1 MRVRWLF
8 VAAAGVGLVALSVSP
23 AWAGE
28 GVSYQNPVTADRP
41 VPVPPTPS
49 CTVTLASDYVTNTT
63 SGASQDYHGTFTPPA
78 ACPGPWAKVVL
89 HWTGDEAGRQYDR
102 AGSIMLGGAE
112 IFFTSTPEPD
122 PAGITWHAE
131 KDVTEYTSLFTAG
144 QPYTI
149 SVPNYL
155 NSLLTGVMHISASL
169 TFYEADAAYPAPRT
183 PDQVIGLGTQ
193 YLSSPTQAATF
204 SLASLPRNLTGAVLE
219 VYPKGN
225 ACDEFWYGGLPD
237 DFVAA
242 HPGQGLCGGGPYRE
256 IDAWL
261 DGQPAGATIP
271 FPNIFTGGV
280 NPLLWRPI
288 PAVDAFNLLP
298 RDINLTPFVGTLVDG
313 GSHALTMAIANAQ
326 SYWSLTPNLLLYTDP
341 ASTQTTGA
349 LTEDTLTQPTSV
361 SADQQTGTDHVN
373 YTLDAHRSGTLSGW
387 VQTSAGKVTTTVATT
402 LDFANTNAFNLQNY
416 RQQTTSDQTVDTVTT
431 VTGPAGT
438 EVRHSH
444 EEDPLSAVEMFQL
457 PPSTTWFML
466 PAQVVAAKLVT
477 ISDARDGVTTFTS
490 SLSNTSEGSGILSEY
505 DSGQYRLAN
514 GADRQTYDYTDSTGT
529 CYHHRISAAQG
540 YVTADQLDTS
550 C

>member
-1 MRVRWLF
+1 MRVRWLL
-8 VAAAGVGLVALSVSP
+8 AAAASAGLVALSVSP
-23 AWAGE
+23 ALAGE
-28 GVSYQNPVTADRP
+28 GTSYQNPVTADRP

-49 CTVTLASDYVTNTT
+49 CTVTLASDYVTNTA
-63 SGASQDYHGTFTPPA
+63 SGAPQDYHGTFTPPA
-78 ACPGPWAKVVL
+78 GCPGPWAKVVL
-89 HWTGDEAGRQYDR
+89 HWTGQEAGRQYDR
-102 AGSIMLGGAE
+102 AGSITLGGAE

-131 KDVTEYTSLFTAG
+131 KDVTEYTSLFTQG

-155 NSLLTGVMHISASL
+155 SSLLTGVMHISASL
-169 TFYEADAAYPAPRT
+169 TFYEADAAHPAPRV

-193 YLSSPTQAATF
+193 YLSDPAQTASF
-204 SLASLPRNLTGAVLE
+204 SLANLPRNLTGAVLE

-242 HPGQGLCGGGPYRE
+242 HPSAGLCGGGPYRE
-256 IDAWL
+256 IDARL
-261 DGQPAGATIP
+261 DGQSAGATIP

-288 PAVDAFNLLP
+288 PAVDAFNLPP
-298 RDINLTPFVGTLVDG
+298 RQMNLTPFVGSLVDG
-313 GSHALTMAIANAQ
+313 SPHALTMTVANAQ

-341 ASTQTTGA
+341 GAAQTSGGLTQ
-349 LTEDTLTQPTSV
+349 DTLTQPAAV
-361 SADQQTGTDHVN
+361 SASEQTGADHVN
-373 YTLDAHRSGTLSGW
+373 YTLDAHRSGTISGW
-387 VQTSAGKVTTTVATT
+387 VQTSAGKVTTTVTT
-402 LDFANTNAFNLQNY
+402 SLDFTNTNVFSLQNY
-416 RQQTTSDQTVDTVTT
+416 RQQTTSDQTLDTTTT

-444 EEDPLSAVEMFQL
+444 EEDPLSAVEMFQQ
-457 PPSTTWFML
+457 PPGTNSFML
-466 PAQVVAAKLVT
+466 PAQVTATKTVT
-477 ISDARDGVTTFTS
+477 MSDAHDGATTFTS
-490 SLSNTSEGSGILSEY
+490 SLSSTTEGSGVLSEFG
-505 DSGQYRLAN
+505 SGQYRLAN
-514 GADRQTYDYTDSTGT
+514 GADRQTYDYTDSAGA